1 VENYKVSNTYRAAV
15 WTDIN
20 KIEVMDRLMPVPQFG
35 QVVISIRFAGICGTD
50 LHILS
55 GKHPEA
61 KPPLVLGHEF
71 SGEVV
76 AVGEGMDKSLMG
88 SRVGCDS
95 YIGCGKCK
103 YCAAKQTQLC
113 EKGTCE
119 LGINIDGGWA
129 EYVVVPVENLY
140 ILPDNVSFLEAGAGC
155 ILNCPLAAIE
165 TIKVEPGDI
174 VLILGDGPSSLI
186 MLQLAILKGASE
198 VVVSGHRKKRLAL
211 AMELGATKVI
221 NTHTEDLFESVRELS
236 SEPKVVIDAVG
247 KSETLAA
254 ALKLTGRYGRI
265 HLFGLPDGLLND
277 LPMDTLLW
285 KELTLKSSTGNP
297 ALWPTAMDL
306 ISRGLLKVKPLI
318 TQQFAISQA
327 AEAIDFVRNR
337 RQEVV
342 KAVFKMPQEAEG

>member
-1 VENYKVSNTYRAAV
+1 MPDTYRAAV

-20 KIEVMDRLMPVPQFG
+20 KIEVMERPMPCPRPG
-35 QVVISIRFAGICGTD
+35 QVVVRIRSAGICGTD
-50 LHILS
+50 LHILA
-55 GKHPEA
+55 GKHPKA
-61 KPPLVLGHEF
+61 KPPLVPGHEF
-71 SGEVV
+71 AGQVTD
-76 AVGEGMDKSLMG
+76 VGEGVDRKLSG
-88 SRVGCDS
+88 ARVGCDS
-95 YIGCGKCK
+95 YVGCGKCK
-103 YCAAKQTQLC
+103 YCVTKQRQLC
-113 EKGTCE
+113 GKGTCE

-129 EYVVVPVENLY
+129 EYVVVPAENLY
-140 ILPDNVSFLEAGAGC
+140 LLPEKVSFLEGGAGC

-165 TIKVEPGDI
+165 TIKVGFGDV

-186 MLQLAILKGASE
+186 MTQLAILKGASK
-198 VVVSGHRKKRLAL
+198 VIVSGHRERRLAL
-211 AMELGATKVI
+211 ALELGATRVV
-221 NTHTEDLFESVRELS
+221 NTHTEDLIKSIRSLPRE
-236 SEPKVVIDAVG
+236 PDVVIDAVG
-247 KSETLAA
+247 KSKTLTT

-277 LPMDTLLW
+277 LPMDEFLW

-337 RQEVV
+337 PQEVV